1 MAGRKD
7 STKCSEAAVHESV
20 TEHRLTERKFG
31 VLMGYLYTQPLIE
44 YLTDDEQPHF
54 ILDRAGNISL
64 SGPDIPAKPEMTA
77 AGTVKHLITDQRW
90 LVVAGNKNGDETL
103 SVPLQDI
110 TGISV
115 ETDLLSHDVS
125 FTTEQFRL
133 DAPIAKTHESDIV
146 QTLQEW
152 LVANTAATG
161 TGLQQLVADEEPE
174 TTASLDVGELIDN
187 ALHDSVTEQRLTEL
201 EFGLLTG
208 KLYTKPLIDYLGEN
222 EQPHFLFSPGLS
234 DGKID
239 LVGSSAPTPPKQA
252 GTNTTMHLITD
263 QRWLVVA
270 GNENGD
276 ETLSVPLQDIT
287 GLAVKTEPWTNIVSF
302 TTDRFRFE
310 APIKIDEEDLEGLH
324 RWLVVNTGVDGTGLK
339 PVDQPEKTTAG
350 ADPDGITALIDVAT
364 HSSVT
369 EPRLTKLKTGLLTRD
384 FYTKPLIDYLRED
397 EQPHFIL
404 DTDMTT
410 VSLEGAYAPRVPEH
424 NAAGTVK
431 HLITDQRW
439 LVVAGNKNGDQTLTV
454 SLSAINGVEREDRT
468 IEVTTDQFLL
478 KAPIAIREENE
489 LRSIERFLIA
499 NTAAD
504 GSGLKEIEHSL
515 EVHMDAEP
523 QGSWVTESR
532 ITKLGNVLET
542 GEAVHYMFRGSSL
555 DIEGGGPEDKSS
567 LTGVF
572 TAITDKRI
580 AINVS
585 QFLGDDERYI
595 PYSSIISCDLDTG
608 VALRYVTIS
617 TMNLTYKIGV
627 SQPSDSE
634 LREALQFIRKKAT
647 AAKDAA
653 NETGRSA
660 PDPTEQLKN
669 IKELHDEGVLSDE
682 EFNEKKRQLLDRI

>member
-1 MAGRKD
+1 MTSRKD
-7 STKCSEAAVHESV
+7 ITKCSEAAAHESV

-44 YLTDDEQPHF
+44 YLTDGEQPQF
-54 ILDRAGNISL
+54 ILDNGGSFSF
-64 SGPDIPAKPEMTA
+64 SGPDIPSKPETTA
-77 AGTVKHLITDQRW
+77 AGTVKHLVTDRRW

-110 TGISV
+110 TGLSV
-115 ETDLLSHDVS
+115 GTDLLSHDVS
-125 FTTEQFRL
+125 FTTERFRL
-133 DAPIAKTHESDIV
+133 DAPIAKTHESDVI
-146 QTLQEW
+146 QSLRDW
-152 LVANTAATG
+152 LIANTAATG
-161 TGLQQLVADEEPE
+161 TGLQRFVSDEGPATVAQP
-174 TTASLDVGELIDN
+174 DVSERIDN

-201 EFGLLTG
+201 EFGLLAG
-208 KLYTKPLIDYLGEN
+208 KLYTKPLIDYLGED

-234 DGKID
+234 DGTID
-239 LVGSSAPTPPKQA
+239 LVGSSAPTPPNQA
-252 GTNTTMHLITD
+252 GTNTTMHLITER
-263 QRWLVVA
+263 RWLVVA

-287 GLAVKTEPWTNIVSF
+287 GLAVQTEPWTNTVSF

-310 APIKIDEEDLEGLH
+310 APIKIDAEDLDRLH
-324 RWLVVNTGVDGTGLK
+324 RWLIVNTGVDGTGLK
-339 PVDQPEKTTAG
+339 PVDQPEKATAG
-350 ADPDGITALIDVAT
+350 ADPDGITALIDAAT

-369 EPRLTKLKTGLLTRD
+369 EPRLTKLKTGHLTQD

-404 DTDMTT
+404 DTDMTNI
-410 VSLEGAYAPRVPEH
+410 SLEGAYAPRVPER
-424 NAAGTVK
+424 NATGTVR
-431 HLITDQRW
+431 HLITEQRW
-439 LVVAGNKNGDQTLTV
+439 LVIAGNKNGDQTLTV

-478 KAPIAIREENE
+478 KAPIAIHAENE
-489 LRSIERFLIA
+489 LRSIERFLVA

-504 GSGLKEIEHSL
+504 GTGLKEIEHSL

-532 ITKLGNVLET
+532 ITKLGNVLEA
-542 GEAVHYMFRGSSL
+542 GETVHYMFRGSSL
-555 DIEGGGPEDKSS
+555 DIEGDGPEDESS

-580 AINVS
+580 AVNVS

-595 PYSSIISCDLDTG
+595 PYSSIISCNLDTG
-608 VALRYVTIS
+608 MTVRYVTIV
-617 TMNLTYKIGV
+617 TRGPTYRIDV

-634 LREALQFIRKKAT
+634 LREALQFVQNKAT
-647 AAKDAA
+647 AARDAA
-653 NETGRSA
+653 NETSRSA
-660 PDPTEQLKN
+660 QDPTEQLKN
-669 IKELHDEGVLSDE
+669 IKELHDEGVLTDE